1 MNILRKPDQN
11 LFWIILI
18 SAISL
23 VVHLVTY
30 NNLGFHRDELL
41 YLALGKHLAAGYW
54 SNPPMIGVISY
65 LSQLLPVDPLFAT
78 RLFPAIAGAILILV
92 TGLITREL
100 GGTLYAQVLACIAL
114 SSSLL
119 ILRGYSMLQPVP
131 FDILF
136 WTLILFWFLRY
147 INTRKPLF
155 LILMGLFF
163 GLGILNKYMV
173 VFLAAGIVP
182 AILITPYRR
191 LFVSKYTWYAACIA
205 LLVFLPNLIWQV
217 NHDFPVIRHMQELRD
232 TQLVNVQRVNIL
244 TDQLLM
250 FTFGSVVW
258 VAGLIWLLFN
268 SRAKQFRVFGFV
280 YLAVLLLFLVLRG
293 KSYYMAGLYPF
304 MFAAGGVLWER
315 FLKPAGWRTVLVIT
329 ILLLSLPLVPGGI
342 PIMSAKN
349 LAGYYAKMP
358 EKMGAEALLR
368 WEDGR
373 MHPLP
378 QDFADMLG
386 WDELG
391 SIVIKACDSI
401 QDKSR
406 IMIYAENYG
415 QAGAIEH
422 YAKPYGMPPVVS
434 FSDSYL
440 MWAPDSIAPGIDLF
454 FYVNGELGGDVDSLF
469 ARIDS
474 IGSITNPY
482 AREHG
487 TTVYLCRSPRA
498 DFSSFWTGRIK
509 DVRGAGFVD

>member
-1 MNILRKPDQN
+1 MNIRRKPDHN
-11 LFWIILI
+11 ILWIILI
-18 SAISL
+18 SVISL

-30 NNLGFHRDELL
+30 NNLGFHRDEFL
-41 YLALGKHLAAGYW
+41 YLALGEHLATGYW
-54 SNPPMIGVISY
+54 SNPPLIGLISY
-65 LSQLLPVDPLFAT
+65 LSQLLPGDPLFTT
-78 RLFPAIAGAILILV
+78 RLIPAIAGAILILL

-100 GGTLYAQVLACIAL
+100 GGNLYAQVLACITL

-119 ILRGYSMLQPVP
+119 ILRGFSMLQPVP

-136 WTLILFWFLRY
+136 WTLNLFWFLRY
-147 INTRKPLF
+147 INTRKPVF
-155 LILMGLFF
+155 LILMGFTF

-182 AILITPYRR
+182 AVLLTPYRS
-191 LFVSKYTWYAACIA
+191 LLVSRYTWYAVCIA
-205 LLVFLPNLIWQV
+205 LLLFLPNLIWQL
-217 NHDFPVIRHMQELRD
+217 NHDFPVIQHMQELKE
-232 TQLVNVQRVNIL
+232 TQLVNVERANIL

-258 VAGLIWLLFN
+258 VSGLIWLLFN
-268 SRAKQFRVFGFV
+268 GRAKQYRVFGFV

-315 FLKPAGWRTVLVIT
+315 LLKPAVWRMVFLLL
-329 ILLLSLPLVPGGI
+329 ILLLSIPIVPGGI
-342 PIMSAKN
+342 PIMSARN
-349 LAGYYAKMP
+349 LAGFYAKIP

-391 SIVIKACDSI
+391 NIVIKACDSI

-415 QAGAIEH
+415 QAGAIYH
-422 YAKPYGMPPVVS
+422 YGKSYGLPPVVS

-440 MWAPDSIAPGIDLF
+440 LWAPDSIAPGIDFF
-454 FYVNGELGGDVDSLF
+454 FYVNNELGRDIDSLF
-469 ARIDS
+469 ARVDS

-482 AREHG
+482 ARELG
-487 TTVYLCRSPRA
+487 TTVYLCRSPRT
-498 DFSSFWTGRIK
+498 DLPSFWSARIK
-509 DVRGAGFVD
+509 EVRESGD